1 MAVEWD
7 RAGQPGFDRIVEAL
21 VHRMYDASARVEVV
35 NGRGGDTGID
45 IKVTHGR
52 RVRIFQLKYY
62 LDGFPTT
69 AHKGRRKSVKQ
80 SFTRAM
86 QHQPWEWIL
95 VVPCTLSTAERDFVT
110 SLASDQEVRV
120 EVWDRAKLDGLLA
133 THADLEASFTRNQ
146 LYEAAQVSG
155 RSGRCSWTGCGM

>member
-7 RAGQPGFDRIVEAL
+7 RAGQPGFDKIVEVR

-35 NGRGGDTGID
+35 NGRGGDKGID
-45 IKVTHGR
+45 IKVLHGS

-69 AHKGRRKSVKQ
+69 AHKGRRKSIKQ
-80 SFTRAM
+80 SFTRAL

-95 VVPCTLSTAERDFVT
+95 VVPCTLSMAERKFGT
-110 SLASDQEVRV
+110 SLASDQEVQV
-120 EVWDRAKLDGLLA
+120 EVWNRANLDGLLA
-133 THADLEASFTRNQ
+133 THADR
-146 LYEAAQVSG
+146 
-155 RSGRCSWTGCGM
+155 